1 MTKHFD
7 TLRTSPWDPQFKWV
21 DDVMEAAD
29 VINSW
34 HEDYPDRVNRTMT
47 IMLYWSNILP
57 AKYKR
62 QRPTTTETA
71 VEPSLEDTVYPERW
85 SLPIS
90 QPFLKSIHI
99 DVFHDED
106 HKGKWREAEVVVG
119 LHRPPDHTLVFKF
132 MDELTEKTT
141 IYDLDGLKD
150 WYSDFE
156 AIHPF
161 FNGNGR
167 VGGVVLS
174 VYSYL
179 LTGREKWLVPL
190 Q

>member
-1 MTKHFD
+1 MRHFD
-7 TLRTSPWDPQFKWV
+7 TLRTSPWEPQFKWV

-34 HEDYPDRVNRTMT
+34 HEDYPDRVDRTMS
-47 IMLYWSNILP
+47 IMLYWAHILP

-62 QRPTTTETA
+62 KRPPTETSGSCFSMGIPDFA
-71 VEPSLEDTVYPERW
+71 SERW

-90 QPFLKSIHI
+90 QPFLKSIHVDI
-99 DVFHDED
+99 FNDVG
-106 HKGKWREAEVVVG
+106 HKGKWRESNVTVG
-119 LHRPPDHTLVFKF
+119 LHRPPDYTLISKF
-132 MDELTEKTT
+132 MNELTDKTT
-141 IYDLDGLKD
+141 IYNLDDLKD

-156 AIHPF
+156 TIHPF
-161 FNGNGR
+161 FDGNGR

-179 LTGREKWLVPL
+179 LTGRERWLVPL

>member
-1 MTKHFD
+1 MIHFD
-7 TLRTSPWDPQFKWV
+7 TLRTSPWEPEFKWV

-34 HEDYPDRVNRTMT
+34 HDDYPDRVNRTWT
-47 IMLYWSNILP
+47 IMLYWAHVLP
-57 AKYKR
+57 AKYPILR
-62 QRPTTTETA
+62 S
-71 VEPSLEDTVYPERW
+71 VW

-99 DVFHDED
+99 DVFHDEE
-106 HKGKWREAEVVVG
+106 HKGKWREANVTVG
-119 LHRPPDHTLVFKF
+119 LHRPPDYTLVPKF
-132 MDELTEKTT
+132 MNELTDKTT

-156 AIHPF
+156 ACHPF
-161 FNGNGR
+161 LDGNGR
-167 VGGVVLS
+167 VGGIVLS

-179 LTGREKWLVPL
+179 LTGRERWLVPL